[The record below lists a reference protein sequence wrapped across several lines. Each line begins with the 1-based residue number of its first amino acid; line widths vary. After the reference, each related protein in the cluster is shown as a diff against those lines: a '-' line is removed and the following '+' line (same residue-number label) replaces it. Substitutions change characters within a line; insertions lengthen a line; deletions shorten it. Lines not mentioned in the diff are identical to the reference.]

1 MLTLRARLQMILA
14 VGLAKD
20 PLAHAEQVAE
30 IAGVLHE
37 AFEPEGFSAT
47 LVGGS
52 AIEIHAPGIYL
63 SGDLD
68 YVIDR
73 VREGTKQVNE
83 IFESLGFNKQG
94 GRHWVFGDLLIEQVS
109 SPVAG
114 PTEEVRVG
122 ESVFRIVTKEVA
134 LCDRVVGFKQ
144 WDYTAY
150 GEQAVDMLAAF
161 GDELDEGWLLDGL
174 RREDSLDAFEALREL
189 ARSDDPVTD
198 EILRDLLERIRG
210 RGPRRCFC
218 RTCGRQVWSPA
229 RLASEQRVT

>member
-1 MLTLRARLQMILA
+1 MVHARAKIMLALRARLQIILA
-14 VGLAKD
+14 AGLAKD

-73 VREGTKQVNE
+73 TREGTKQVSE
-83 IFESLGFNKQG
+83 IFEALGFKKQA
-94 GRHWVFGDLLIEQVS
+94 GRHWVLGDLFIEQVS

-122 ESVFRIVTKEVA
+122 ESVFRIVAKEVA
-134 LCDRVVGFKQ
+134 LRDRVVGFKH
-144 WDYTAY
+144 WEYTAY
-150 GEQAVDMLAAF
+150 GQQALDMLAAF
-161 GDELDEGWLLDGL
+161 GEELDEGWLFDEL
-174 RREDSLDAFEALREL
+174 RREDSLDALEALREL
-189 ARSDDPVTD
+189 ARSDKPVTD
-198 EILRDLLERIRG
+198 ETLRELVDQLRG
-210 RGPRRCFC
+210 RGPRR
-218 RTCGRQVWSPA
+218 
-229 RLASEQRVT
+229 

>member
-1 MLTLRARLQMILA
+1 MSEIMLALRARLQMILA
-14 VGLAKD
+14 AGLAKE

-73 VREGTKQVNE
+73 TREGTKHVSE
-83 IFESLGFNKQG
+83 IFEALGFKKQA
-94 GRHWVFGDLLIEQVS
+94 GRHWVLGDLFIEQVS

-122 ESVFRIVTKEVA
+122 QSVFRIVAKEVV
-134 LCDRVVGFKQ
+134 LRDRVVGFKH
-144 WDYTAY
+144 WEYTAY
-150 GEQAVDMLAAF
+150 GQQALDMLAAF
-161 GDELDEGWLLDGL
+161 GEELDEGWLFDEL
-174 RREDSLDAFEALREL
+174 RRENSLDALKALREL
-189 ARSDDPVTD
+189 ARSDKPVTD
-198 EILRDLLERIRG
+198 ETLRELVDQLRD
-210 RGPRRCFC
+210 RGPRR
-218 RTCGRQVWSPA
+218 
-229 RLASEQRVT
+229 

>member
-1 MLTLRARLQMILA
+1 MRLQTILA
-14 VGLAKD
+14 RGLAKN

-37 AFEPEGFSAT
+37 AFEPEGYAAT

-73 VREGTKQVNE
+73 VREGTRPIDEVFQD
-83 IFESLGFNKQG
+83 LGFEKQG
-94 GRHWVFGDLLIEQVS
+94 GRHWVRGDLFVERVS
-109 SPVAG
+109 GPVAG

-134 LCDRVVGFKQ
+134 LRDRVVGFKQ
-144 WDYTAY
+144 WEYTAY
-150 GEQAVDMLAAF
+150 GEQALDMLAAF
-161 GDELDEGWLLDGL
+161 GDELDLSWLCDEL
-174 RREDSLDAFEALREL
+174 RREDSLDALDALRDL
-189 ARSDDPVTD
+189 ARSDEPVTD
-198 EILRDLLERIRG
+198 EVLRQMVDRL
-210 RGPRRCFC
+210 RGP
-218 RTCGRQVWSPA
+218 GPN
-229 RLASEQRVT
+229 L